1 MLINNININTN
12 YKITGKKVHVF
23 LIRYCWYDKF
33 DNIDVDK
40 LISTINYDNLE
51 FISIVIYSVIYE
63 TNYNIILKP
72 INYKSNKI
80 VINMY
85 LKLYF
90 KRSSRYETLNI
101 DYLDVVSNIKKLYKD
116 FDLEFIAKQIDLLND
131 EEYEESEENK
141 DILKKLEEI

>member
-1 MLINNININTN
+1 MSIYSSEQIKTEQLFNMLIDNININSN
-12 YKITGKKVHVF
+12 DKITGKKVHVF

-40 LISTINYDNLE
+40 LISRINDDNLE
-51 FISIVIYSVIYE
+51 FISIVIYG
-63 TNYNIILKP
+63 TNYNIVLKP

-90 KRSSRYETLNI
+90 KQTSRYETLNI
-101 DYLDVVSNIKKLYKD
+101 DYLDVVSNITKIYKD
-116 FDLEFIAKQIDLLND
+116 IDLDFL
-131 EEYEESEENK
+131 
-141 DILKKLEEI
+141 